1 MCWRGRWGEGR
12 GWEENML
19 DCGPKTK
26 MRRNRAADLESCSPT
41 DGEVRSECHP
51 NCSHVF
57 SVVSAISV
65 FVWMLN
71 LPCLTDTHTQ
81 AEENRR
87 NRKKLTSIFLR
98 LRFIIYGERLNW
110 KSEIYVE
117 KWFNKKNILNP
128 ALGITPLEVI
138 CLIGAV
144 IWDFLDHSFLMHSDN
159 YLLSY
164 TCGQSKRPGI
174 ENILILVRYA

>member
-1 MCWRGRWGEGR
+1 MVKCDQNATPTARMC
-12 GWEENML
+12 L
-19 DCGPKTK
+19 VLFPQS
-26 MRRNRAADLESCSPT
+26 LFSC
-41 DGEVRSECHP
+41 E
-51 NCSHVF
+51 
-57 SVVSAISV
+57 
-65 FVWMLN
+65 
-71 LPCLTDTHTQ
+71 CLTSPALQTHTQ

-117 KWFNKKNILNP
+117 KWFNKKNIPNP

-144 IWDFLDHSFLMHSDN
+144 I
-159 YLLSY
+159 
-164 TCGQSKRPGI
+164 
-174 ENILILVRYA
+174 